1 MLLSRVAERVYWQ
14 ARYLERAEN
23 MARLL
28 HVFSA
33 LQLDLPKGTKL
44 GWQSLIQITGHD
56 TYFSTKYK
64 QENERNVVK
73 FLLAEKNGI
82 SLVDMLVS
90 ARENARTTREIMPTE
105 AFELINDLYHFA
117 RDHAEKGLHR
127 AERNNILEQIVS
139 RAQQIGGLLAGSMSR
154 DEAYSFVRLGRSLER
169 ADMTTRII
177 DVDAQKLMPQL
188 EVEGA
193 EPEAREPYD
202 NILWMNVLRSSSAYQ
217 MYRQHVQERVNG
229 ADVAKFLLQNE
240 QFPRSAAHNLTTL
253 TKVLAKL
260 PNSGK
265 VTWQVNKTRRLVRNA
280 DLQGL
285 MQRGL
290 LEHLDQVQQ
299 EIGKV
304 HYKIADTWFLPSK
317 YALPEL

>member
-105 AFELINDLYHFA
+105 AFELINGLHHFA

-177 DVDAQKLMPQL
+177 
-188 EVEGA
+188 ET
-193 EPEAREPYD
+193 
-202 NILWMNVLRSSSAYQ
+202 
-217 MYRQHVQERVNG
+217 H
-229 ADVAKFLLQNE
+229 LL
-240 QFPRSAAHNLTTL
+240 FSLNL
-253 TKVLAKL
+253 V
-260 PNSGK
+260 
-265 VTWQVNKTRRLVRNA
+265 VRIS
-280 DLQGL
+280 LQ
-285 MQRGL
+285 
-290 LEHLDQVQQ
+290 
-299 EIGKV
+299 
-304 HYKIADTWFLPSK
+304 S
-317 YALPEL
+317 EL

>member
-1 MLLSRVAERVYWQ
+1 
-14 ARYLERAEN
+14 

-73 FLLAEKNGI
+73 FLLSEKNGI
-82 SLVDMLVS
+82 SLVDMLVL

-169 ADMTTRII
+169 ADMTTRVI

-188 EVEGA
+188 EVERA

-317 YALPEL
+317 

>member
-73 FLLAEKNGI
+73 FLLSEKNGI

-280 DLQGL
+280 DLQSL

-317 YALPEL
+317 

>member
-28 HVFSA
+28 QVFSA
-33 LQLDLPKGTKL
+33 LQLDLPKGIKL

-56 TYFSTKYK
+56 TYFSSKYK

-73 FLLAEKNGI
+73 FLLSEKNGI

-105 AFELINDLYHFA
+105 AFELINGLYHFV

-139 RAQQIGGLLAGSMSR
+139 RAQQIGGMLAGSMSR

-229 ADVAKFLLQNE
+229 VDVAKFLLQNE

-280 DLQGL
+280 DLRGL

-290 LEHLDQVQQ
+290 LEHLDRVQQ

-317 YALPEL
+317 

>member
-73 FLLAEKNGI
+73 FLLSEKNGI

-105 AFELINDLYHFA
+105 AFELINGLHHFA

-317 YALPEL
+317 

>member
-1 MLLSRVAERVYWQ
+1 
-14 ARYLERAEN
+14 

-280 DLQGL
+280 DL
-285 MQRGL
+285 
-290 LEHLDQVQQ
+290 
-299 EIGKV
+299 
-304 HYKIADTWFLPSK
+304 
-317 YALPEL
+317 

>member
-44 GWQSLIQITGHD
+44 GWQSLIQITGHE

-64 QENERNVVK
+64 QENERSVVK

-105 AFELINDLYHFA
+105 AFELINGLHHFA

-317 YALPEL
+317 

>member
-105 AFELINDLYHFA
+105 AFELINGLHHFA

-317 YALPEL
+317 

>member
-73 FLLAEKNGI
+73 FLLSEKNGV

-105 AFELINDLYHFA
+105 AFELINGLYHFA

-127 AERNNILEQIVS
+127 PNAITFSN
-139 RAQQIGGLLAGSMSR
+139 
-154 DEAYSFVRLGRSLER
+154 
-169 ADMTTRII
+169 
-177 DVDAQKLMPQL
+177 KL
-188 EVEGA
+188 
-193 EPEAREPYD
+193 
-202 NILWMNVLRSSSAYQ
+202 
-217 MYRQHVQERVNG
+217 YRG
-229 ADVAKFLLQNE
+229 
-240 QFPRSAAHNLTTL
+240 
-253 TKVLAKL
+253 
-260 PNSGK
+260 PN
-265 VTWQVNKTRRLVRNA
+265 R
-280 DLQGL
+280 
-285 MQRGL
+285 
-290 LEHLDQVQQ
+290 
-299 EIGKV
+299 
-304 HYKIADTWFLPSK
+304 
-317 YALPEL
+317 

>member
-105 AFELINDLYHFA
+105 AFELINGLHHFA
-117 RDHAEKGLHR
+117 RDHAEKGLQR

-169 ADMTTRII
+169 ADMTTRVI

-317 YALPEL
+317 

>member
-1 MLLSRVAERVYWQ
+1 MLLSRVAERLYWQ

-105 AFELINDLYHFA
+105 AFELINGLHHFA

-317 YALPEL
+317 

>member
-1 MLLSRVAERVYWQ
+1 
-14 ARYLERAEN
+14 

-28 HVFSA
+28 QVFSA
-33 LQLDLPKGTKL
+33 LQLDLPKGMKL
-44 GWQSLIQITGHD
+44 GWKSLIQITGHD
-56 TYFSTKYK
+56 SYFYSKYK

-73 FLLAEKNGI
+73 FLLSERNGV
-82 SLVDMLVS
+82 SLVDMLVL

-105 AFELINDLYHFA
+105 AFELINGLHHFA
-117 RDHAEKGLHR
+117 RDHVEKGLHR
-127 AERNNILEQIVS
+127 AERNDILEQIVS

-169 ADMTTRII
+169 ANMTTRII

-188 EVEGA
+188 DVEGA

-240 QFPRSAAHNLTTL
+240 QFPRSAAHNLTTV

-280 DLQGL
+280 DLHGL

-299 EIGKV
+299 EIGKM

-317 YALPEL
+317 